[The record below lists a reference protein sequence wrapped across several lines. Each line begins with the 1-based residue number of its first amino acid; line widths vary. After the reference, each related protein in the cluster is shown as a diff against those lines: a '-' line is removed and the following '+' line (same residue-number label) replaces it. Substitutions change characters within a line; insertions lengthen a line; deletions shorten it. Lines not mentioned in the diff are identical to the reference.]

1 MARILIALAALVA
14 LPQVAGAQEH
24 RVYAGGAFT
33 FATQTHS
40 DEQPLGGTTIG
51 GSALFGV
58 RVSHRVA
65 IECEPSFVGTLSWEY
80 TYRPVA
86 SLLAT
91 VVASRRDT
99 FIPVQARLA
108 LGVVEPVIGAG
119 VAHSTIARHATFAN
133 GATYFDDGRSE
144 NDLALIGGLDAAFK
158 LASRLYLVPTFR
170 MLVVPRAAHS
180 SEDPL
185 GEQTST
191 GWFTFRYGV
200 GARVAF

>member
-1 MARILIALAALVA
+1 VARILIALAALVA
-14 LPQVAGAQEH
+14 LPQAAGAQEH

-58 RVSHRVA
+58 RASPRVS
-65 IECEPSFVGTLSWEY
+65 IEFEPSFGGTHSGEY
-80 TYRPVA
+80 DYRPFPS
-86 SLLAT
+86 SLAH
-91 VVASRRDT
+91 VVVSRRDAS
-99 FIPVQARLA
+99 FPVQARFRF
-108 LGVVEPVIGAG
+108 GVLEPVLGGGLVRA
-119 VAHSTIARHATFAN
+119 TISRHATIA
-133 GATYFDDGRSE
+133 GVTYFDDGRSE
-144 NDLALIGGLDAAFK
+144 TDLGLIGGVDAALR
-158 LASRLYLVPTFR
+158 LASHVDLVPTFR
-170 MLVVPRAAHS
+170 MLVVPRAGHS
-180 SEDPL
+180 GEDPL